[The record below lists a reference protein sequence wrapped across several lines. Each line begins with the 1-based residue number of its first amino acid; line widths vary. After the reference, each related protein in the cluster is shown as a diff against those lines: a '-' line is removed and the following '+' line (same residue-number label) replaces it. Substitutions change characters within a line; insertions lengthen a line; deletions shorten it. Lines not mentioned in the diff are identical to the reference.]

1 MAKYRYPDQV
11 RKYAVEA
18 YRHGLTAGDSGK
30 VAVFACGWT
39 GPTPAYKTVLRWA
52 RMASIPPVSQGTL
65 LPDGQYPEDL
75 KQAAVEAYRAGATA
89 EESAVAAVQD
99 VGWTGTVPHINAILR
114 WVRAA
119 GIRIHNEYP
128 EAVKLA
134 AIEAYKAGAS
144 MSRAGIIAR
153 EKTGWTKTPSYQTV
167 FRWVVEAGIKRGK
180 DSEVK
185 RKSKFPESVQL
196 EAVQAYMQGAT
207 ARKAGEIASK
217 NIGWPGRAPSHQTV
231 INWVRA
237 AGLQVRK
244 KGNYEQEEEEEPVS

>member
-18 YRHGLTAGDSGK
+18 YRHGLTASDSGI
-30 VAVFACGWT
+30 VAAFACCWT
-39 GPTPAYKTVLRWA
+39 GPTPAPKTVLRWA
-52 RMASIPPVSQGTL
+52 RMAGISPESHSVLP
-65 LPDGQYPEDL
+65 PDGHYPENI
-75 KQAAVEAYRAGATA
+75 KKAAVEAYKEGVTA
-89 EESAVAAVQD
+89 DEAAAVAVQD
-99 VGWTGTVPHINAILR
+99 VGWTGTVPHLNTVLR

-119 GIRIHNEYP
+119 EIRIHSEYP
-128 EAVKLA
+128 EPVK
-134 AIEAYKAGAS
+134 IEAIKAYKDGAS
-144 MSRAGIIAR
+144 LSQAGIISSDR
-153 EKTGWTKTPSYQTV
+153 TGWGSTPSYQTV

-180 DSEVK
+180 YSEVK

-244 KGNYEQEEEEEPVS
+244 KGNYEQEK